1 MIYMDKFVFFDEW
14 FQNVAEKLN
23 VKEEELDRE
32 YWYKSYLSGWN
43 QEQAIDDYHKLIDQ
57 NT

>member
-1 MIYMDKFVFFDEW
+1 MDKFVFFDEW